1 MTGKVSLVIDANIF
15 IEGLSPLA
23 LGDRYVLLIT
33 PEIEYEIRSKGD
45 ENALD
50 LALSAGLRVSSPG
63 NRSMENVD
71 LAATETGDIS
81 RLSFA
86 DKTLIALAL
95 EEEGEI
101 MSDDYSVQNIA
112 KLLGI
117 PIITGLQRGIK
128 KILKWKQ
135 RCTGCRKDIEK
146 NSKMKDCPVCGSPLK
161 VVVDKD

>member
-1 MTGKVSLVIDANIF
+1 MTNKTSLVIDANIF
-15 IEGLSPLA
+15 VEGLSPLA
-23 LGDRYVLLIT
+23 LGEKYDLFIT
-33 PEIEYEIRSKGD
+33 PEVEYEIRSKG
-45 ENALD
+45 EGITLD
-50 LALSAGLRVSSPG
+50 LALSAGLRISSPG
-63 NRSMENVD
+63 KLSMENVD

-117 PIITGLQRGIK
+117 PIITGLQRGIT

-135 RCTGCRKDIEK
+135 RCTGCGKNIEK
-146 NSKMKDCPVCGSPLK
+146 NSKMKDCPVCGSPLR
-161 VVVDKD
+161 VVVDRG